1 VARQASENLKRPVI
15 FHSGGEV
22 PVKPMETALKPMDWA
37 LKKLIVILWFII
49 ISPLFDYHKIGGT

>member
-37 LKKLIVILWFII
+37 LKNSLSFYGLSSFPRYLTII
-49 ISPLFDYHKIGGT
+49 K